1 MENRRADMIAR
12 ELEDLIFAGEFTDGA
27 RLDEVRLA
35 ERFGV
40 SRTPIREAFQ
50 KLSLSGMV
58 EQLPRRGVFV
68 RHPGP
73 VELMEMFEVM
83 AELEAACGRLAAR
96 RISDPALVQLH
107 EANRKCREALDAGE
121 AETYYA
127 ENEVFHFLIYSQ
139 SGNKFLEEETRRLH
153 RRLKPYRRK
162 QLLLRGR
169 MKQSMAEHEAV
180 LKALEEG
187 DGDKVAETLRPHVA
201 VQGERFRDLM
211 SSITDGTRNSG

>member
-1 MENRRADMIAR
+1 MENRRADRIAR
-12 ELEDLIFAGEFTDGA
+12 ELEDLIFAGEFTDGM

-83 AELEAACGRLAAR
+83 AELEAACGRMAAR
-96 RISDPALVQLH
+96 RITDPALEQLH
-107 EANRKCREALDAGE
+107 EANRKCRDALEAGE
-121 AETYYA
+121 AETYYS

-139 SGNKFLEEETRRLH
+139 SGNRFLEEETRKLH

-180 LKALEEG
+180 LKALEDG

-201 VQGERFRDLM
+201 VQGERFKDLM
-211 SSITDGTRNSG
+211 SSMTNDVQKIG